1 MILWRFKWGFCT
13 CCPLVPLGTAC
24 FVFICFSRS
33 EVQEMFDPR
42 LAIGKA
48 VIRMS
53 EAILQTN
60 ERTSDASYYMV
71 QAVWIEK

>member
-1 MILWRFKWGFCT
+1 
-13 CCPLVPLGTAC
+13 
-24 FVFICFSRS
+24 
-33 EVQEMFDPR
+33 MFDPL

-48 VIRMS
+48 VVRMS